1 MPFLRNINYRLLL
14 SQFSITATLLSSPL
28 LYSYNNISGLSSA
41 LKPVFCDSGTLFQN
55 SSVTNTFLRPFSLN
69 MAWYCSANSNEGLVN
84 NLKTA
89 KIITSKRVEEAMK
102 ATDRKNYVSY
112 SPYRDSPQQLGY
124 GATIS
129 APHMH
134 AHALQN
140 LEPFLQPS
148 MKVLDIGCGSG
159 YLTTCLA
166 EMVGPEGK
174 VVGIEHIKELVNMS
188 KKNIQKDR
196 PDLLESQRIIL
207 IHGDGR
213 EGYPEEAP
221 YDCIHV
227 GAAAD
232 ETPDALIN
240 QLKAPGRLFIPVGG
254 RDQYIYQIDKDE
266 NGNVTQ
272 KKVMGVVYVPLT
284 DADKQWSR

>member
-1 MPFLRNINYRLLL
+1 MFTSMPFLRNINYRLLL

-129 APHMH
+129 AP
-134 AHALQN
+134 
-140 LEPFLQPS
+140 
-148 MKVLDIGCGSG
+148 
-159 YLTTCLA
+159 
-166 EMVGPEGK
+166 
-174 VVGIEHIKELVNMS
+174 
-188 KKNIQKDR
+188 
-196 PDLLESQRIIL
+196 
-207 IHGDGR
+207 
-213 EGYPEEAP
+213 
-221 YDCIHV
+221 
-227 GAAAD
+227 
-232 ETPDALIN
+232 
-240 QLKAPGRLFIPVGG
+240 
-254 RDQYIYQIDKDE
+254 
-266 NGNVTQ
+266 
-272 KKVMGVVYVPLT
+272 
-284 DADKQWSR
+284 